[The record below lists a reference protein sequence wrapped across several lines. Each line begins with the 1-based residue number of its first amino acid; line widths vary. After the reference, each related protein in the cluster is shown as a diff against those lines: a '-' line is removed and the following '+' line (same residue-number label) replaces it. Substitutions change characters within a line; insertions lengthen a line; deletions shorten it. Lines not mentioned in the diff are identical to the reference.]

1 MHIFLRI
8 CVLHHWNHFFLIPN
22 AQYPAQR
29 VTIFKSATNLKLITW
44 CKHFINFLSII
55 NYFHYAKEYSIKFTK
70 VKSYWTNVSH
80 RHLVEKKKFS
90 YLFAC
95 MKQLHNQKCHLN
107 IWVQSV
113 LEWLF
118 TTEALHLKFKTSKT
132 LQIKFI
138 FYVRQ
143 LTICTFLVTLSLFV
157 NSSTLCGPS
166 RKDTQ

>member
-29 VTIFKSATNLKLITW
+29 VTFFKSATNLKLIIW

-80 RHLVEKKKFS
+80 RHLVEKKRSFRIFLPVWNSFITKNAIWIYEFS
-90 YLFAC
+90 LYWSGYSQPRLYTSSSKQVKLYRLNLYFMSVNLRYALFWSHCHYL
-95 MKQLHNQKCHLN
+95 
-107 IWVQSV
+107 
-113 LEWLF
+113 
-118 TTEALHLKFKTSKT
+118 
-132 LQIKFI
+132 
-138 FYVRQ
+138 
-143 LTICTFLVTLSLFV
+143 
-157 NSSTLCGPS
+157 
-166 RKDTQ
+166 